1 MVVNGIV
8 KEKEKKRKSGKKE
21 NSHFIKVGEF
31 FFFVFSKLSTLNTLT
46 HNIHPKKSTKWIK
59 NYLKNDKKIHLDF
72 FTFFFLHTTTLFL
85 SVYTF
90 LSVSA
95 KRKR

>member
-31 FFFVFSKLSTLNTLT
+31 FFFVLSKLSTLNSLLT
-46 HNIHPKKSTKWIK
+46 QYSSKKINKM
-59 NYLKNDKKIHLDF
+59 DKK
-72 FTFFFLHTTTLFL
+72 LFE
-85 SVYTF
+85 
-90 LSVSA
+90 
-95 KRKR
+95 K

>member
-46 HNIHPKKSTKWIK
+46 QYSSKKINKM
-59 NYLKNDKKIHLDF
+59 DKK
-72 FTFFFLHTTTLFL
+72 LFE
-85 SVYTF
+85 
-90 LSVSA
+90 
-95 KRKR
+95 K